1 MRQDSIEGAGY
12 LLAISR
18 CINVLKGEKQN
29 HRPGLRKPGGAE
41 DWRGG
46 KGVVDSQFS
55 SHPSHRTQHRR
66 NLKEQVS
73 AETDSLT
80 VTLKFGPSPE
90 SDCALMLQFLY
101 LEVGD

>member
-1 MRQDSIEGAGY
+1 M
-12 LLAISR
+12 
-18 CINVLKGEKQN
+18 
-29 HRPGLRKPGGAE
+29 
-41 DWRGG
+41 
-46 KGVVDSQFS
+46 VDSQFS